1 MSECRLIAVQLTS
14 YVDDLLGPD
23 ERAQIEQHLHLCASC
38 RTVAAGE
45 RGGRTVLRHQAP
57 RLLDEP
63 LPPGLRS
70 RCDALAR
77 ECGAQSAAKATRFAG
92 LLPGWP
98 RSLVPTVLSVVLL
111 VFTASAIFS
120 LATRRSDALLAAQLT
135 ADHTKCFKLF
145 ATTDSADVDARD
157 VERMLSQQY
166 GWNVHVPPSSAAAG
180 LQLIGA
186 RRCLYADGLIP
197 HVMYRA
203 NGQDVSLYV
212 LNGVTRNPSDL
223 VTFGHR
229 SKIWTRDDTTF
240 VLVSPAE
247 GAGGLADAT
256 RYVMTE
262 VHR

>member
-1 MSECRLIAVQLTS
+1 MSECRRIVVQLTS
-14 YVDDLLGPD
+14 YVDNLLGPD
-23 ERAQIEQHLHLCASC
+23 ERAEVDQHLGICVSC
-38 RTVAAGE
+38 RAAAAGE
-45 RGGRTVLRHQAP
+45 HGGRIVLRHHAP

-63 LPPGLRS
+63 LPPGLQS
-70 RCDALAR
+70 RCEAVAR
-77 ECGAQSAAKATRFAG
+77 ERATRTTRFAG
-92 LLPGWP
+92 LIPDWP
-98 RSLVPTVLSVVLL
+98 KSLVPTVLSVVLL
-111 VFTASAIFS
+111 IFTASALFS

-135 ADHTKCFKLF
+135 ADHAKCFKLF
-145 ATTDSADVDARD
+145 ATTDSSDVNAQD

-166 GWNVHVPPSSAAAG
+166 GWDVHVPPSSAAAG
-180 LQLIGA
+180 LQLVGA

-247 GAGGLADAT
+247 EAGRFADAAQ
-256 RYVMTE
+256 YVMRE
-262 VHR
+262 AHR